1 MKEGGKTVIFLQQA
15 QKGRV
20 HYRYRDYI
28 TGRVDLNEDNVLPD
42 ICDIIG

>member
-1 MKEGGKTVIFLQQA
+1 MKEGGKTVIFLLQA

-20 HYRYRDYI
+20 RYRYRDYI
-28 TGRVDLNEDNVLPD
+28 TGRLDHNEDNALPD